1 MLYYIDLTEQ
11 FDDAMTDA
19 LLPYVSA
26 QRRERAE
33 SYLRS
38 GDRVRSVLSFLL
50 LRIGLLREYGITQMP
65 QIGFMPKGK
74 PYLADRKDIRF
85 NLSHCATGVACA
97 VSDGEVGVDIQ
108 HYVPFKASV
117 AERIMTAEELLE
129 AETGDA
135 DAVFTRVWSLMESEG
150 KFTGDGISLNLR
162 QRRVPERCLR
172 QSYVLEHFAL
182 SVTSEKPLALVKLCA
197 AELPALCRALEPQ
210 K

>member
-1 MLYYIDLTEQ
+1 M
-11 FDDAMTDA
+11 
-19 LLPYVSA
+19 
-26 QRRERAE
+26 
-33 SYLRS
+33 
-38 GDRVRSVLSFLL
+38 
-50 LRIGLLREYGITQMP
+50 
-65 QIGFMPKGK
+65 
-74 PYLADRKDIRF
+74 
-85 NLSHCATGVACA
+85 
-97 VSDGEVGVDIQ
+97 SDGEVGVDIQ

-150 KFTGDGISLNLR
+150 KFTGDGISLHLR
-162 QRRVPERCLR
+162 QRRAPERCLR